1 MLDLRRDETMARRRR
16 AILPRIVLLTIV
28 LGQVTVAPIVG
39 FSLTYLLRIDRV
51 DDNLTFN
58 LDLASLDWII
68 IAGLVYGFLSL
79 ILALVAGGYRP
90 TSVANR
96 GGWMAV
102 LGLRKTGNAS
112 ELADRARLDLH
123 SSPYGKMARIVN
135 GRTEDFDLLSIHGGL
150 QILAVPIQVAL
161 IAIPLAIMEGIP
173 SKYVEPERAFELG
186 MAGYFVALWIGLR
199 IQPIYSKQLI
209 GIAAW
214 LRRILA
220 RISKFSWILPIII
233 FWFFARV
240 SLGFGLQWLGVD
252 YTAWHTVQLEA
263 VLLNSIMPEESIPEA
278 AIIDFLVAISVLP
291 VAVFTTI
298 SVLGGAHDM
307 PEWMRDQEEKLELL
321 NQKSLEEKN
330 QQEEVE
336 EKSDP
341 LAGFAP
347 WKRTTNR
354 EGLEQD
360 ESDNEEN
367 EERNRMI
374 DLPFNLFDD

>member
-199 IQPIYSKQLI
+199 IQPIYSIQLI

-336 EKSDP
+336 EKSEP

>member
-199 IQPIYSKQLI
+199 IQPIYSIQLI

-360 ESDNEEN
+360 ESDNEED

>member
-1 MLDLRRDETMARRRR
+1 MLDLRRDEAMARRRR

-112 ELADRARLDLH
+112 ELVDRARLDLH

-199 IQPIYSKQLI
+199 IQPIYSIQLI

-336 EKSDP
+336 EKSEP

-360 ESDNEEN
+360 ESDNEED

>member
-199 IQPIYSKQLI
+199 IQPIYSIQLI